1 MRSNLKIGEMSDNQ
15 NELSRKQRSQ
25 PINSAIKRS
34 RKAGATPA
42 SKQTTKILASLSPR
56 EEMLLRLR
64 FGIGSEVEY
73 TLSQLSRQFSLP
85 PQRLGRIQLNAFT
98 KLRQG
103 SRYFLSQT

>member
-15 NELSRKQRSQ
+15 SELSRKQRSQ
-25 PINSAIKRS
+25 PINSANKRS

-42 SKQTTKILASLSPR
+42 NKQMTKILASLSPR